1 MEKNERIHIM
11 AYKIEEIQG
20 IGPSFA
26 KKLAE
31 AKIRSTDDLLDRCG
45 SSKGRKSVAT
55 ATGINEA
62 QLLKWANMAD
72 LMRVSGIAG
81 QYAELLEAAGVDTIK
96 ELGTRKAENLATKM
110 REVNEQKNLANAS
123 PSGSVVQRW
132 IDQAKKTEARISH

>member
-1 MEKNERIHIM
+1 M

-31 AKIRSTDDLLDRCG
+31 SKIMSTDNLLDRCG
-45 SSKGRKSVAT
+45 SNKGRKSVASE
-55 ATGINEA
+55 TGINDA

-72 LMRVSGIAG
+72 LMRVSGIGG
-81 QYAELLEAAGVDTIK
+81 QFAELLEASGVDTIK
-96 ELGTRKAENLATKM
+96 ELATRNAENLAAKM

-123 PSGSVVQRW
+123 PAASVVQRW
-132 IDQAKKTEARISH
+132 IDQAGKTDARISH